1 MRFSTGAR
9 NGAQL
14 PAASAR
20 ATLCG
25 WKPRCRS
32 TNTKSPDTINV
43 WEAGLDRYCK
53 LEKPEFIGRD
63 ALLQAKG
70 AAPARVLAGLEM
82 TGEGSPADGY
92 RVLDMQGAAVG
103 YVTSG
108 FARPVSEEEHRAG
121 LCSSGVRRARNECAG
136 GGSRPRA

>member
-1 MRFSTGAR
+1 LECVLDGGKEWGAIACGLGAR
-9 NGAQL
+9 N
-14 PAASAR
+14 
-20 ATLCG
+20 TLRLEA
-25 WKPRCRS
+25 KMPLYEHEIS
-32 TNTKSPDTINV
+32 DTINV

-82 TGEGSPADGY
+82 TGRGIARDGY

-108 FARPVSEEEHRAG
+108 SPARF
-121 LCSSGVRRARNECAG
+121 
-136 GGSRPRA
+136 